1 MEIEFLYFSGCPSY
15 ERALELLKEAMAQE
29 GISEEIRIY
38 RIDTEEEAQ
47 KHRFI
52 GSPTIRINGKDIDP
66 NVPPD
71 TPYRATCRI
80 YRTEEGKFSP
90 LPPYGLILQALRGAK
105 EKGR

>member
-15 ERALELLKEAMAQE
+15 ERALELLKEGMAQE

-38 RIDTEEEAQ
+38 RIDTDEEAE

-66 NVPPD
+66 HVPPD

-80 YRTEEGKFSP
+80 YRIAEGKFSP
-90 LPPYGLILQALRGAK
+90 LPPLDWILHALREAK
-105 EKGR
+105 NQRR